1 MRNPEPAPLPE
12 LHRAAEIAARSLDPA
27 VIGSAMDANGFFVS
41 EPILDARACA
51 GIAALYDAGDG
62 AFRSTIV
69 MARHGFGSGEYKYF
83 ARPLPPI
90 VDALRRALY
99 DRLAPLANDWGA
111 RLGLAADWPSNLE
124 DLARRCA
131 AAGQQRPTP
140 LLLRYGTGDYNCL
153 HQDLYGAIHFP
164 LQAIVLLDRPGVDFE
179 GGELVLVE
187 QRPRRQ
193 SRPMVVPLRQGCVA
207 IVAVKERP
215 VASTRGVSRVQM
227 RHGVSTVRTGLRRTL
242 GLIFHDA
249 A

>member
-1 MRNPEPAPLPE
+1 MEPPPKFPYSHFMDAIDWT
-12 LHRAAEIAARSLDPA
+12 AAE
-27 VIGSAMDANGFFVS
+27 
-41 EPILDARACA
+41 
-51 GIAALYDAGDG
+51 
-62 AFRSTIV
+62 
-69 MARHGFGSGEYKYF
+69 H
-83 ARPLPPI
+83 
-90 VDALRRALY
+90 ALRAT
-99 DRLAPLANDWGA
+99 GFA
-111 RLGLAADWPSNLE
+111 RLGKLLTPDQAHGLTAIYASETRFRSRIDMQRYRFGRGEYQYFAYPLPDLVAALRNELYRGLAPAANRWMADLRIEASYPPELGE
-124 DLARRCA
+124 FTEACH
-131 AAGQQRPTP
+131 AAGQTRPTP
-140 LLLRYGTGDYNCL
+140 LLLRYREGDYNCL